1 MSKKG
6 NFTEMFI
13 GINIRWYNA
22 IKTQSLIECI
32 NASHSMVNYYYGRAK
47 LYPDPQNV
55 LRAFKFCKPDE
66 IRAVIIGQD
75 PYKGGIADGL
85 SFSTKTGVIQPS
97 LRNIYKS
104 MIATGVM
111 SEMPSGSD
119 CSDLSGWAKQGV
131 LMLNMALMCD
141 SKTGKVHEHWHKYTS
156 EIVSWL
162 SSRNNG
168 IVFFLFG
175 RKAQNLK
182 RSINPRKHHVILE
195 WGHPSPLNKTR
206 PPFEQFRGW
215 IRVNI
220 NWSAH
225 SAEKYERAMSQITN
239 PPPEIETPSE
249 DTQDETKIVD
259 NVNEDTQDETKI
271 VDNVNEDTQ
280 DETKIVDNVNED
292 TQDEI
297 ETDVCDVNE
306 TVDEIETDVCDV
318 NETVDE
324 IETYERYY
332 VHPKKNKRTS
342 VFLVGNPDTGNGIN
356 FDRKDGDEHT
366 LEEIFS
372 TFPDAQIYLSD
383 KFYKMAV
390 SMEHLKT
397 RAYNA
402 KNMSEEDRT
411 KVRNMT

>member
-22 IKTQSLIECI
+22 IKTQSLIDCI
-32 NASHSMVNYYYGRAK
+32 NASHTMVNYYYGRVK
-47 LYPDPQNV
+47 LYPDSQNV

-111 SEMPSGSD
+111 SEMPAGSD

-141 SKTGKVHEHWHKYTS
+141 SKTGKVHEHWYKYTS

-182 RSINPRKHHVILE
+182 RSINPRKHHIILE
-195 WGHPSPLNKTR
+195 WGHPSPLNKTH

-215 IRVNI
+215 TRVNI

-225 SAEKYERAMSQITN
+225 SAKKYERVMSQIAN
-239 PPPEIETPSE
+239 SRPKSKH
-249 DTQDETKIVD
+249 QLKIHRMKLK
-259 NVNEDTQDETKI
+259 QLKI
-271 VDNVNEDTQ
+271 HRMKLKQ
-280 DETKIVDNVNED
+280 LKIH
-292 TQDEI
+292 
-297 ETDVCDVNE
+297 
-306 TVDEIETDVCDV
+306 
-318 NETVDE
+318 
-324 IETYERYY
+324 RM
-332 VHPKKNKRTS
+332 K
-342 VFLVGNPDTGNGIN
+342 
-356 FDRKDGDEHT
+356 
-366 LEEIFS
+366 
-372 TFPDAQIYLSD
+372 
-383 KFYKMAV
+383 
-390 SMEHLKT
+390 LKQLKIH
-397 RAYNA
+397 RM
-402 KNMSEEDRT
+402 KLKQLKIHRMKLKQLKIHRM
-411 KVRNMT
+411 KLKQMRVM